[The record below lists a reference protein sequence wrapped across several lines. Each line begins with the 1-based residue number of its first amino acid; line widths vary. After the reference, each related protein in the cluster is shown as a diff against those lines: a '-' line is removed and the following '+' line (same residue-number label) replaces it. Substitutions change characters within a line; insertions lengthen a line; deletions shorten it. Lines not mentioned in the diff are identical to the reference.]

1 MGQEER
7 KGFVFFILKHSW
19 APKRSWKIYLGG
31 PGKSWIFFV
40 SKRVGTL
47 YNCQIRCQCST

>member
-1 MGQEER
+1 VEIKAQ
-7 KGFVFFILKHSW
+7 
-19 APKRSWKIYLGG
+19 G

-47 YNCQIRCQCST
+47 LIYSTDILTVDTEGPSRIIAVIVR